1 MSSINNEQLAEF
13 ISNSQIAFLNGRYQ
27 EAFSLAKSA
36 IKLDVLM
43 NKRMQY
49 QKQRMIST
57 KNIPT

>member
-43 NKRMQY
+43 HKLMQY
-49 QKQRMIST
+49 QKRRMTST
-57 KNIPT
+57 KNIPI